1 MLTKCTS
8 TKEDNWDEFI
18 DTCVFAYN
26 ASKHESTLF
35 SPFELI
41 FGRKAMLTIEVDNL
55 KKEPQDL
62 NN

>member
-1 MLTKCTS
+1 MTKCTS
-8 TKEDNWDEFI
+8 IKEDNWDEFI
-18 DTCVFAYN
+18 DTCFFAYN

-41 FGRKAMLTIEVDNL
+41 FGRKAMLPIEVDNM